1 MADEGPNEIL
11 MNSPKVPGKPLV
23 AMWTVHGF
31 DDGRGIVALVGYEP
45 QVTEFLA
52 ELHGY
57 LGIAVNGDPQH
68 IIVAVLGSWPFE
80 RGCDLVRVIHQPGST
95 PRTWARIVQ
104 DFVLE
109 DPERVTLT
117 HIEDDLVKEL
127 VSSFERG
134 VGVSKTD
141 G

>member
-11 MNSPKVPGKPLV
+11 MNNPRVEGSHLV
-23 AMWTVHGF
+23 SMWTVYEI

-45 QVTEFLA
+45 RVTAFLA

-57 LGIAVNGDPQH
+57 LGIAVNGDPRH

-80 RGCDLVRVIHQPGST
+80 KGCDLVRAINQPDST

-109 DPERVTLT
+109 DPERVTLS
-117 HIEDDLVKEL
+117 HVEDDLVEEL
-127 VSSFERG
+127 VKSFEKWVER
-134 VGVSKTD
+134 SKTD